1 MSDPRH
7 RTARDDR
14 RPRGG
19 TPPRGPEVF
28 VLDTSVFTNPDV
40 YRTFGPDTRAAV
52 EAFLDLARRT
62 PAEFYMP
69 RSAYEELRL
78 MKELEPLGPDFEAT
92 VRVRS
97 PRRFGLM
104 IPGDILYEF
113 INEVRLRVDRG
124 LRIAEEHTRM
134 GREPHRA
141 DDLGRIIAKL
151 RERYRE
157 ALRRGIL
164 DSREDADVLLL
175 AYELDATL
183 VAADEGLRTW
193 ADKVGIRT
201 IEPRYFHSI
210 LTKLAKGP

>member
-1 MSDPRH
+1 M
-7 RTARDDR
+7 
-14 RPRGG
+14 
-19 TPPRGPEVF
+19 F

-52 EAFLDLARRT
+52 EGFLDLARRAR
-62 PAEFYMP
+62 AEFYMP

-78 MKELEPLGPDFEAT
+78 MKDLEPLGPDFEAA

-124 LRIAEEHTRM
+124 LRIAEEHARM
-134 GREPHRA
+134 GREPDRA

-201 IEPRYFHSI
+201 IEPRYFRSI
-210 LTKLAKGP
+210 LARLAEEPGTGP